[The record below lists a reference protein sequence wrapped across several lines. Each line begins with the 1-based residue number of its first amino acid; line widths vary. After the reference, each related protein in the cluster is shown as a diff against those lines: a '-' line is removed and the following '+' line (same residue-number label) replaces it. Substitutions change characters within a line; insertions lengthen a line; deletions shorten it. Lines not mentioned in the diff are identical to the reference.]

1 MVANGGGHIVGVVA
15 GVHGDGQPNLLHVG
29 RAGDGAG
36 LLARLG
42 EGGEQHR
49 GEDGDDGDDDE
60 ELDESERTLVAFH
73 GVSWLFFWEVMALE
87 GCVRW
92 LDAGKGV
99 GMGDAAEMLS
109 DDDAVVGVLH
119 LPEVVLPQLLGG
131 HDVDGEGNVPD
142 GGLGLLDQL
151 DEAVHG
157 GGDGRGDEAAH
168 RGVAAQPDGGEP
180 RRAAQAGGEAL

>member
-60 ELDESERTLVAFH
+60 ELNEREAP
-73 GVSWLFFWEVMALE
+73 A
-87 GCVRW
+87 
-92 LDAGKGV
+92 
-99 GMGDAAEMLS
+99 
-109 DDDAVVGVLH
+109 AVVMVVSVLH
-119 LPEVVLPQLLGG
+119 
-131 HDVDGEGNVPD
+131 DGSF
-142 GGLGLLDQL
+142 L
-151 DEAVHG
+151 A
-157 GGDGRGDEAAH
+157 
-168 RGVAAQPDGGEP
+168 
-180 RRAAQAGGEAL
+180 